1 MGRKSK
7 FDAKFR
13 AQAVEL
19 VCLSDRPRSH
29 IAAELGVSDPTIVRW
44 MKEHEQHGDDTE
56 PLAESERAELVRL
69 RSENRCLKSRQAEL
83 VMEREI
89 LKKATA
95 FWVNESN
102 G

>member
-13 AQAVEL
+13 ADAVAL
-19 VCLSDRPRSH
+19 VRSSDRPRCR
-29 IAAELGVSDPTIVRW
+29 IAAELGVSDATIVKW
-44 MKEHEQHGDDTE
+44 VKEHEQHSDDTE
-56 PLAESERAELVRL
+56 PLSETERAELVRL
-69 RSENRCLKSRQAEL
+69 RSEVRGLKNRQAEL

>member
-1 MGRKSK
+1 
-7 FDAKFR
+7 
-13 AQAVEL
+13 V
-19 VCLSDRPRSH
+19 
-29 IAAELGVSDPTIVRW
+29 
-44 MKEHEQHGDDTE
+44 KEHEQQHSDDTE
-56 PLAESERAELVRL
+56 PLSETERCELVRL
-69 RSENRCLKSRQAEL
+69 RSENRGLKSRQAEL